1 MGALRIIGAVFDR
14 LGTALVGTSA
24 VLLAL
29 MGVLMN
35 VEIVSRYVFKTS
47 TQIADEYSG
56 YLFTWMTLF
65 CFLAA
70 LRSGRLLRV
79 EAAVNKMPR
88 GLRRALEVVGA
99 AVGAVSSLV
108 LAYATWEVAA
118 ASLEFGSRS
127 LQTSETPL
135 FYPQVAMPVCLGLL
149 ALGFIETGLRNLV
162 GFFDPGRGA
171 APQ

>member
-1 MGALRIIGAVFDR
+1 MMLLRVAGLVFDR
-14 LGTALVGTSA
+14 LGAILVGASA

-29 MGVLMN
+29 MAALMN
-35 VEIVSRYVFKTS
+35 VEIFSRYLFKTS

-79 EAAVNKMPR
+79 EAAVNRMPR
-88 GLRRALEVVGA
+88 GLRRLFEVIGA
-99 AVGAVSSLV
+99 AVGAAASAV
-108 LAYATWEVAA
+108 LTLSTWQVAA

-135 FYPQVAMPVCLGLL
+135 FYPQIAMPVCLGLL
-149 ALGFIETGLRNLV
+149 TLGFIETGLRQ
-162 GFFDPGRGA
+162 FF
-171 APQ
+171 APARTTSKSVPP